1 MRFAIISILTAAATL
16 ATVSSVFA
24 RDDQRVPRA
33 ATKAPSAT
41 KNAATQDAATGNVPG
56 LITSEQQKEI
66 PYRARDAQPGRSYTA
81 VRPSQDVSQSCRLV
95 VAQKP
100 PVRPSAGVDA
110 PTRGERV

>member
-56 LITSEQQKEI
+56 LITSERKRKFRIE
-66 PYRARDAQPGRSYTA
+66 RASTPADGRTGGFCATTRRD
-81 VRPSQDVSQSCRLV
+81 D
-95 VAQKP
+95 
-100 PVRPSAGVDA
+100 
-110 PTRGERV
+110 